1 MKKIMFITPHPDDE
15 ILGCG
20 GVMHKFRNKKSCW
33 MIITKM
39 SKEYLR
45 AGDKAHLTFE
55 FLYHPEWIE
64 SGSNIVFREG
74 LTKGVGTILS
84 VY

>member
-1 MKKIMFITPHPDDE
+1 
-15 ILGCG
+15 
-20 GVMHKFRNKKSCW
+20 
-33 MIITKM
+33 M